1 MSLSD
6 EMKAAEAA
14 HDDDVT
20 RLRKQ
25 PLFRNVSSA
34 KTWSE
39 RVLGPLWC
47 GALHLDDD
55 IGICEALE
63 MTDTM
68 ALILRLF
75 GHAVHGKGNS
85 KLPRISNWKPV
96 VDGNVIRKPHALN
109 KRNIGAIIGKSQSAV
124 NDALGRFRGKTSKY
138 ERFFDR
144 RLAYPVYVPTG
155 IMLDVMFTLN
165 LSFAFMLEDYLYA
178 ERVADSARLNDA
190 PTNYKQ
196 KVWCR
201 EGKAEKLQTK
211 SEPRQERI
219 NVGQEQRLSP

>member
-1 MSLSD
+1 M
-6 EMKAAEAA
+6 EKAHRA
-14 HDDDVT
+14 DVD
-20 RLRKQ
+20 RLKKQ
-25 PLFRNVSSA
+25 PRFRSISSA

-47 GALHLDDD
+47 DALRLDDD

-68 ALILRLF
+68 TLILRLF
-75 GHAVHGKGNS
+75 GHAIHGKGNS
-85 KLPRISNWKPV
+85 RLPRIANWAPV
-96 VDGNVIRKPHALN
+96 VDGNMIRQPHALS
-109 KRNIGAIIGKSQSAV
+109 KRNIGAIIGRSQSAV

-165 LSFAFMLEDYLYA
+165 LSFAFMLEDYVYA
-178 ERVADSARLNDA
+178 ERIADSARLNDA
-190 PTNYKQ
+190 PTNHKQ

-201 EGKAEKLQTK
+201 EAKSEKLQST
-211 SEPRQERI
+211 SEPHDEAKI
-219 NVGQEQRLSP
+219 NVVQQGEA